1 MMNETQS
8 ITETK
13 TPTQTQASFSL
24 SAAWDQKIGKLHELF
39 AHVAKFV
46 DIGTLSITP
55 KVIQLK
61 AMDASHVGMIDLLLH
76 WHDFKTYDY
85 ETSDEIP
92 NPRGFE
98 VRINFKDFV
107 KLLKNFNKP
116 TDRVELEIASFGSIQ
131 KKGITVKCNGTELSL
146 ATLEIDPEELP
157 IPKITFN
164 CCMELSTKELRETIN
179 IPYNL
184 KADYV
189 EFSDGPVKS
198 FRISASSSDGIEFNR
213 TLDNTIYTAT
223 PPKQIKSIYS
233 LEYLNDII
241 PKTPY
246 LVKLLGKCELQFM
259 GEMPAQ
265 ITFPITDDSR
275 LLYFLAPRV
284 EEEDEDEEEEA
295 VEQRNAETKEEV
307 KEAETE
313 CKALENEDNTKLS
326 EKAEAEVQAICKLGG
341 EIITEEN
348 YIPASE
354 IQNPEFEDDE
364 DPEEDGPIL
373 PKVNCV
379 RCGAALDGEEV
390 EQDMKICGGC
400 IELTIKEHREKDEP
414 YCHYCGAAMT
424 KKEVANRGHN
434 ACQQCHDSDCDEP
447 IFKPTPAEP
456 KKVVVYSYS
465 SYDAQKKLEENK
477 KVLPA
482 TKAEDPIPFT
492 SASKAE
498 AKAVKPSYG
507 QFAGKYLTAHP
518 GTPLSE
524 VATLWRAL

>member
-61 AMDASHVGMIDLLLH
+61 AMDASHVGMIDILLH

-116 TDRVELEIASFGSIQ
+116 TDRVELEIASFGSIP

-213 TLDNTIYTAT
+213 TLDNAVYTST
-223 PPKQIKSIYS
+223 PPKQIKSIYP

-246 LVKLLGKCELQFM
+246 LVKLLDKCELQFM

-265 ITFPITDDSR
+265 FTFPITDDSR
-275 LLYFLAPRV
+275 LLYLLAPRV
-284 EEEDEDEEEEA
+284 EEEEKKEDEIKCKDCTFNPLETHH
-295 VEQRNAETKEEV
+295 VESDKCVDCKNWLLMKEQLQIEREVAKEV
-307 KEAETE
+307 KEDIVEGKLWCYFCGAPMTE
-313 CKALENEDNTKLS
+313 KEIRNRGHHACQQCHDSDQEDACFKEVPKTPAPLS
-326 EKAEAEVQAICKLGG
+326 EKAEAEIQAICKLGG
-341 EIITEEN
+341 EIVKETNYVPPEEN
-348 YIPASE
+348 
-354 IQNPEFEDDE
+354 QNPEFEE
-364 DPEEDGPIL
+364 DPEEDDP
-373 PKVNCV
+373 
-379 RCGAALDGEEV
+379 EE
-390 EQDMKICGGC
+390 ESITAKADQ
-400 IELTIKEHREKDEP
+400 
-414 YCHYCGAAMT
+414 
-424 KKEVANRGHN
+424 
-434 ACQQCHDSDCDEP
+434 
-447 IFKPTPAEP
+447 
-456 KKVVVYSYS
+456 YS
-465 SYDAQKKLEENK
+465 EMRHEI
-477 KVLPA
+477 
-482 TKAEDPIPFT
+482 KAEVPNDIITITYSPKAADPIPFT

-498 AKAVKPSYG
+498 AKAPKPTYS
-507 QFAGKYLTAHP
+507 QFAGKYLAAHP
-518 GTPLSE
+518 KTPLPE